1 LIEDAMQQRADK
13 SEVPVT
19 VEGRKYFNIG
29 TGIIGSV

>member
-1 LIEDAMQQRADK
+1 MQQGADK

-29 TGIIGSV
+29 TGITDSV